1 MIFNKKD
8 SVQKNWRMVKKGK
21 NIVFG
26 CMLFF
31 AAGAVAVNPLVTVFN
46 GNGIVYAQTGIA
58 PEIVDD
64 LAGKASTVA
73 VVTVKAQAGSTV
85 KLYDANDIVIG
96 EAAADTQGIAT
107 INPSNSLPEGKI
119 TATSTP
125 VGGDESPK
133 SAPVTVTRATL
144 DEAGGRVARGQYNTQ
159 LSVGKTKLTVYPG
172 DSINVPI
179 VATANYMEKFWVP
192 QNPVIISGVIPV
204 GGFLE
209 TAKTA
214 TVTSRQAEFKGT
226 VAMNQPAGNFTITFA
241 VKGKKRSGAEG
252 GTNTSSTVTVDLN
265 VIVLEL
271 AKKYTPVLNKK
282 VTVDNPNNVTRVEK
296 DKIISIVEQNN
307 PTLPNGTTY
316 SVDNKGNVTVTYP
329 DASQDKISSAYS
341 IQKRPVITTDLTD
354 KALTKTP
361 IEATAEPGST
371 VILYDKNND
380 KIGEG
385 TADSAGRVTI
395 IPDVNIPEGNVTAK
409 ATDTRGNISDSSNP
423 VVATK
428 ERVRPVIN
436 IPYDDAANQAIYVYS
451 GEENN
456 ISLKITDNSGK
467 IVKAYLTFGRDDR
480 IGLGLEDTEYLNGKT
495 QAALYL
501 KANSIHSE
509 TVATAANPAVINVT
523 GNIPKGIYQDGAVIT
538 RYLFAEDGAGNTS
551 YANVGA
557 NTDAGA
563 VGRIRFIWKPQ
574 TFKYDAQI
582 PSTPSVVNEVP
593 NATEL
598 TKIIKNANPTFSD
611 KIESV
616 ALNGNNVVVTYKDG
630 STDMLNAAAVFTFKV
645 INPAITPVINI
656 NKLTEFEKDKVKE
669 AIKKVNPAVTN
680 ITVSNNGTATITFIG
695 GSIATLESNKTIKTA
710 DANGVAEPAAK
721 TPVKNTSALT
731 NEEKDKVKDAV
742 QAANPTATKV
752 EVGED
757 GTATVTFPDGSTATL
772 SGDKTVKA
780 ADANGVAEPA
790 AKTPVKNTSALTNEE
805 KDKVKDAVQAAN
817 PTATKVE
824 VGEDGTA
831 TVTFPDGSTA
841 TLSGDKTVKAA
852 SVAPEASGTINI
864 PGNKV
869 PVGNK
874 ENLTPE
880 EIAKVK
886 EKVEK
891 VNPGKTVAVD
901 TKGNATVTDPNTNLV
916 LVISAE
922 ELVKLKEQP
931 QPAPTPSPIIPSDKF
946 EVKVPT
952 VKVPVADAKNL
963 TLEEVTKVKEEVEKV
978 NPGKTVV
985 VDAQGNATVTDSNDP
1000 TATPATIPGDNLVVE
1015 KEKPEVLK
1023 PATPVVVHVPG
1034 NKVPVGNKE
1043 NLTPEEIAKVKEVV
1057 EKVNPGKTVVV
1068 DAKGNAR
1075 LTDQNTGKVVVI
1087 PGESLVEQKATPL
1100 PTPKQSESIKI
1111 PLLTIVENP
1120 RNLTSDEKEKVKK
1133 AVKAAN
1139 PTATKVE
1146 VGEDGTATVTFPDGS
1161 VAILTPTQTILPKEV
1176 KPSDKNKN
1184 RDGVDDVNYK
1194 AIDNK
1199 GRLSSTGLNSTESS
1213 VLGLI
1218 GLFAGIA
1225 LATRRREKEK

>member
-96 EAAADTQGIAT
+96 EAVADTQGIAT
-107 INPSNSLPEGKI
+107 INPANSLPEGKI

-241 VKGKKRSGAEG
+241 VKGKQKAGAEG
-252 GTNTSSTVTVDLN
+252 GNNPSSTVTVDLN

-282 VTVDNPNNVTRVEK
+282 VTVDNPNNVTQVEQ
-296 DKIISIVEQNN
+296 DKIIAIVKQNN

-316 SVDNKGNVTVTYP
+316 SVDSNGNVTVTYP
-329 DASQDKISSAYS
+329 DASQDKISAAYS
-341 IQKRPVITTDLTD
+341 IQKRPVITTNLTD
-354 KALTKTP
+354 KALTKSL
-361 IEATAEPGST
+361 IEVTAEPGST
-371 VILYDKNND
+371 VILYDKDNN

-467 IVKAYLTFGRDDR
+467 IVKAYLTFGRNDR
-480 IGLGLEDTEYLNGKT
+480 TGLGLEDTEYLNGKT

-669 AIKKVNPAVTN
+669 AIKKVNSAVTN

-780 ADANGVAEPA
+780 A
-790 AKTPVKNTSALTNEE
+790 
-805 KDKVKDAVQAAN
+805 
-817 PTATKVE
+817 
-824 VGEDGTA
+824 
-831 TVTFPDGSTA
+831 
-841 TLSGDKTVKAA
+841 
-852 SVAPEASGTINI
+852 SVAPEAPGTINI

-886 EKVEK
+886 EEVEK

-901 TKGNATVTDPNTNLV
+901 AKGNATVTDPNTNLV
-916 LVISAE
+916 LVIPAE

-952 VKVPVADAKNL
+952 VKVPVADSKNL
-963 TLEEVTKVKEEVEKV
+963 TSEEVTKVKEEVEKV

-985 VDAQGNATVTDSNDP
+985 VDAKGNATVTDPNDP
-1000 TATPATIPGDNLVVE
+1000 TAKPAIIPGDNLVVE
-1015 KEKPEVLK
+1015 KEKSEEAKLV
-1023 PATPVVVHVPG
+1023 TPIVVNVPG

-1043 NLTPEEIAKVKEVV
+1043 NLTPEEIAKVKEEV

-1068 DAKGNAR
+1068 DAKGNAK

-1087 PGESLVEQKATPL
+1087 PGRSLVEQKATPL
-1100 PTPKQSESIKI
+1100 PTPKQSESIKT
-1111 PLLTIVENP
+1111 PSLTIVENP

-1139 PTATKVE
+1139 PTATNVE
-1146 VGEDGTATVTFPDGS
+1146 VGADGTATVTFQDGS
-1161 VAILTPTQTILPKEV
+1161 VAILTPAQTILPKEV
-1176 KPSDKNKN
+1176 KPSDNNKN
-1184 RDGVDDVNYK
+1184 GDGVDDANYK
-1194 AIDNK
+1194 ATDNK

-1218 GLFAGIA
+1218 GLFGGIA
-1225 LATRRREKEK
+1225 LATRRRKKEK

>member
-96 EAAADTQGIAT
+96 EAVADTQGIAT
-107 INPSNSLPEGKI
+107 INPANSLPEGKI

-226 VAMNQPAGNFTITFA
+226 VAMNQSAGNFTITFA
-241 VKGKKRSGAEG
+241 VKGKQKAGAEG
-252 GTNTSSTVTVDLN
+252 GNNPSSTVTVDLN

-271 AKKYTPVLNKK
+271 AKKYAPVLNKK
-282 VTVDNPNNVTRVEK
+282 VTVDNPNNVTQVEQ
-296 DKIISIVEQNN
+296 DKIIAIVKQNN

-316 SVDNKGNVTVTYP
+316 SVDSNGNVTVTYP
-329 DASQDKISSAYS
+329 DASQDKISAAYS
-341 IQKRPVITTDLTD
+341 IQKRPVITTNLTD
-354 KALTKTP
+354 KALTKSL
-361 IEATAEPGST
+361 IEVTAEPGST
-371 VILYDKNND
+371 VILYDKDNN

-395 IPDVNIPEGNVTAK
+395 IPDVSIPEGNVTAK
-409 ATDTRGNISDSSNP
+409 ATDKRGNISDSSNP

-467 IVKAYLTFGRDDR
+467 IVKAYLTFGRNDR
-480 IGLGLEDTEYLNGKT
+480 TGLGLEDTEYLNGKT

-630 STDMLNAAAVFTFKV
+630 STDMLNAAAVFTIKV
-645 INPAITPVINI
+645 INPAITPVMNI
-656 NKLTEFEKDKVKE
+656 NKLTEFEKNKVKE
-669 AIKKVNPAVTN
+669 AIKKVNPAATN
-680 ITVSNNGTATITFIG
+680 ITVNNNGTAIITFIG

-710 DANGVAEPAAK
+710 DAKGIQAPAKAV
-721 TPVKNTSALT
+721 PVNNPSELT
-731 NEEKDKVKDAV
+731 EDEKAAVKAAV
-742 QAANPTATKV
+742 KAANPGV
-752 EVGED
+752 EVEVAANGE
-757 GTATVTFPDGSTATL
+757 ATVTFPDGSTA
-772 SGDKTVKA
+772 KVKPEQTVK
-780 ADANGVAEPA
+780 E
-790 AKTPVKNTSALTNEE
+790 
-805 KDKVKDAVQAAN
+805 
-817 PTATKVE
+817 
-824 VGEDGTA
+824 
-831 TVTFPDGSTA
+831 
-841 TLSGDKTVKAA
+841 A
-852 SVAPEASGTINI
+852 SVAPEVSGTINI

-886 EKVEK
+886 EEVEK
-891 VNPGKTVAVD
+891 VNSGKTVAVD
-901 TKGNATVTDPNTNLV
+901 AKGNATVTNPNTNLV
-916 LVISAE
+916 LVIPAE
-922 ELVKLKEQP
+922 QLVKQKEQS
-931 QPAPTPSPIIPSDKF
+931 QPTPTPSPITPSDKF

-963 TLEEVTKVKEEVEKV
+963 TPVEQTEVKIKVEES

-985 VDAQGNATVTDSNDP
+985 VDAQGNATVTDPNDS

-1015 KEKPEVLK
+1015 KEKPEEAK
-1023 PATPVVVHVPG
+1023 PAILIVVNVPG
-1034 NKVPVGNKE
+1034 NKVPIGNKE
-1043 NLTPEEIAKVKEVV
+1043 NLTPEEIAKVKEEV

-1100 PTPKQSESIKI
+1100 PTPKQSESIKT
-1111 PLLTIVENP
+1111 PSLTIVENP

-1139 PTATKVE
+1139 PTATNVE
-1146 VGEDGTATVTFPDGS
+1146 VGEEGTATVTFPDGS

-1176 KPSDKNKN
+1176 KPSYKNKN
-1184 RDGVDDVNYK
+1184 RDGVDDANYK
-1194 AIDNK
+1194 ATDNK

-1218 GLFAGIA
+1218 GLFAGIT
-1225 LATRRREKEK
+1225 LATRRRKKEK

>member
-8 SVQKNWRMVKKGK
+8 SVQKNWRMVKKRK

-96 EAAADTQGIAT
+96 EATADTQGIAT

-780 ADANGVAEPA
+780 A
-790 AKTPVKNTSALTNEE
+790 
-805 KDKVKDAVQAAN
+805 
-817 PTATKVE
+817 
-824 VGEDGTA
+824 
-831 TVTFPDGSTA
+831 
-841 TLSGDKTVKAA
+841 

>member
-96 EAAADTQGIAT
+96 EAVADTQGIAT
-107 INPSNSLPEGKI
+107 INPANSLPEGKI

-241 VKGKKRSGAEG
+241 VKGKQKAGAEG
-252 GTNTSSTVTVDLN
+252 GNNPSSTVTVDLN

-282 VTVDNPNNVTRVEK
+282 VTVDNPNNVTQVEQ
-296 DKIISIVEQNN
+296 DKIIAIVKQNN

-316 SVDNKGNVTVTYP
+316 SVDSNGNVTVTYP
-329 DASQDKISSAYS
+329 DASQDKISAAYS
-341 IQKRPVITTDLTD
+341 IQKRPVITTNLTD
-354 KALTKTP
+354 KALTKSL
-361 IEATAEPGST
+361 IEVTVEPGST
-371 VILYDKNND
+371 VILYDKDNN

-467 IVKAYLTFGRDDR
+467 IVKAYLTFGRNDR
-480 IGLGLEDTEYLNGKT
+480 TGLGLEDTEYLNGKT

-669 AIKKVNPAVTN
+669 AIKKVNSAVTN

-780 ADANGVAEPA
+780 A
-790 AKTPVKNTSALTNEE
+790 
-805 KDKVKDAVQAAN
+805 
-817 PTATKVE
+817 
-824 VGEDGTA
+824 
-831 TVTFPDGSTA
+831 
-841 TLSGDKTVKAA
+841 
-852 SVAPEASGTINI
+852 SVAPEAPGTINI

-886 EKVEK
+886 EEVEK

-901 TKGNATVTDPNTNLV
+901 AKGNATVTDPNTNLV
-916 LVISAE
+916 LVIPTE

-952 VKVPVADAKNL
+952 VKVPVADSKNL
-963 TLEEVTKVKEEVEKV
+963 TSEEVTKVKEEVEKV

-985 VDAQGNATVTDSNDP
+985 VDAKGNATVTDPNDP
-1000 TATPATIPGDNLVVE
+1000 TAKPAIIPGDNLVVE
-1015 KEKPEVLK
+1015 KEKSEEAKLV
-1023 PATPVVVHVPG
+1023 TPIVVNVPG

-1043 NLTPEEIAKVKEVV
+1043 NLTPEEIAKVKEEV

-1068 DAKGNAR
+1068 DAKGNAK

-1087 PGESLVEQKATPL
+1087 PGRSLVEQKATPL
-1100 PTPKQSESIKI
+1100 PTPKQSESIKT
-1111 PLLTIVENP
+1111 PSLTIVENP

-1139 PTATKVE
+1139 PTATNVE
-1146 VGEDGTATVTFPDGS
+1146 VGEDGTATVTFQDGS
-1161 VAILTPTQTILPKEV
+1161 VAILTPAQTILPKEV
-1176 KPSDKNKN
+1176 KPSDNNKN
-1184 RDGVDDVNYK
+1184 GDGVDDANYK
-1194 AIDNK
+1194 ATDNK

-1218 GLFAGIA
+1218 GLFGGIA
-1225 LATRRREKEK
+1225 LATRRRKKEK

>member
-96 EAAADTQGIAT
+96 EATADTQGIAT

-780 ADANGVAEPA
+780 A
-790 AKTPVKNTSALTNEE
+790 
-805 KDKVKDAVQAAN
+805 
-817 PTATKVE
+817 
-824 VGEDGTA
+824 
-831 TVTFPDGSTA
+831 
-841 TLSGDKTVKAA
+841 

>member
-96 EAAADTQGIAT
+96 EAVADTQGIAT
-107 INPSNSLPEGKI
+107 INPANSLPEGKI

-241 VKGKKRSGAEG
+241 VKGKQKAGAEG
-252 GTNTSSTVTVDLN
+252 GNNPSSTVTVDLN

-282 VTVDNPNNVTRVEK
+282 VTVDNPNNVTQVEQ
-296 DKIISIVEQNN
+296 DKIIAIVKQNN

-316 SVDNKGNVTVTYP
+316 SVDSNGNVTVTYP
-329 DASQDKISSAYS
+329 DASQDKISAAYS
-341 IQKRPVITTDLTD
+341 IQKRPVITTNLTD
-354 KALTKTP
+354 KALTKSL
-361 IEATAEPGST
+361 IEVTAEPGST
-371 VILYDKNND
+371 VILYDKDNN

-467 IVKAYLTFGRDDR
+467 IVKAYLTFGRNDR
-480 IGLGLEDTEYLNGKT
+480 TGLGLEDTEYLNGKT

-669 AIKKVNPAVTN
+669 AIKKVNSAVTN

-780 ADANGVAEPA
+780 A
-790 AKTPVKNTSALTNEE
+790 
-805 KDKVKDAVQAAN
+805 
-817 PTATKVE
+817 
-824 VGEDGTA
+824 
-831 TVTFPDGSTA
+831 
-841 TLSGDKTVKAA
+841 
-852 SVAPEASGTINI
+852 SVAPEAPGTINI

-886 EKVEK
+886 EEVEK

-901 TKGNATVTDPNTNLV
+901 AKGNATVTDPNTNLV
-916 LVISAE
+916 LVIPTE

-952 VKVPVADAKNL
+952 VKVPVADSKNL
-963 TLEEVTKVKEEVEKV
+963 TSEEVTKVKEEVEKV

-985 VDAQGNATVTDSNDP
+985 VDAKGNATVTDPNDP
-1000 TATPATIPGDNLVVE
+1000 TAKPAIIPGDNLVVE
-1015 KEKPEVLK
+1015 KEKSEEAKLV
-1023 PATPVVVHVPG
+1023 TPIVVNVPG

-1043 NLTPEEIAKVKEVV
+1043 NLTPEEIAKVKEEV

-1068 DAKGNAR
+1068 DAKGNAK

-1087 PGESLVEQKATPL
+1087 PGRSLVEQKATPL
-1100 PTPKQSESIKI
+1100 PTPKQSESIKT
-1111 PLLTIVENP
+1111 PSLTIVENP

-1139 PTATKVE
+1139 PTATNVE
-1146 VGEDGTATVTFPDGS
+1146 VGADGTATVTFQDGS
-1161 VAILTPTQTILPKEV
+1161 VAILTPAQTILPKEV
-1176 KPSDKNKN
+1176 KPSDNNKN
-1184 RDGVDDVNYK
+1184 GDGVDDANYK
-1194 AIDNK
+1194 ATDNK

-1218 GLFAGIA
+1218 GLFGGIA
-1225 LATRRREKEK
+1225 LATRRRKKEK

>member
-96 EAAADTQGIAT
+96 EAVADTQGIAT
-107 INPSNSLPEGKI
+107 INPANSLPEGKI

-241 VKGKKRSGAEG
+241 VKGKQKAGAEG
-252 GTNTSSTVTVDLN
+252 GNNPSSTVTVDLN

-282 VTVDNPNNVTRVEK
+282 VTVDNPNNVTQVEQ
-296 DKIISIVEQNN
+296 DKIIAIVKQNN

-316 SVDNKGNVTVTYP
+316 SVDSNGSVTVIYP
-329 DASQDKISSAYS
+329 DASQDKISAAYT
-341 IQKRPVITTDLTD
+341 IQKRPVITTNLTD
-354 KALTKTP
+354 KALTKSL
-361 IEATAEPGST
+361 IEVTAEPGST
-371 VILYDKNND
+371 VILYDKDNN

-467 IVKAYLTFGRDDR
+467 IVKAYLTFGRNDR
-480 IGLGLEDTEYLNGKT
+480 TGLGLEDTEYLNGKT

-563 VGRIRFIWKPQ
+563 VGRIHFIWKPQ

-669 AIKKVNPAVTN
+669 AIKKVNSAVTN

-780 ADANGVAEPA
+780 A
-790 AKTPVKNTSALTNEE
+790 
-805 KDKVKDAVQAAN
+805 
-817 PTATKVE
+817 
-824 VGEDGTA
+824 
-831 TVTFPDGSTA
+831 
-841 TLSGDKTVKAA
+841 
-852 SVAPEASGTINI
+852 SVAPEAPGTINI

-886 EKVEK
+886 EE
-891 VNPGKTVAVD
+891 
-901 TKGNATVTDPNTNLV
+901 
-916 LVISAE
+916 
-922 ELVKLKEQP
+922 
-931 QPAPTPSPIIPSDKF
+931 
-946 EVKVPT
+946 
-952 VKVPVADAKNL
+952 
-963 TLEEVTKVKEEVEKV
+963 
-978 NPGKTVV
+978 
-985 VDAQGNATVTDSNDP
+985 
-1000 TATPATIPGDNLVVE
+1000 
-1015 KEKPEVLK
+1015 
-1023 PATPVVVHVPG
+1023 
-1034 NKVPVGNKE
+1034 
-1043 NLTPEEIAKVKEVV
+1043 V

-1068 DAKGNAR
+1068 DAKGNAK

-1087 PGESLVEQKATPL
+1087 PGRSLVEQKATPL
-1100 PTPKQSESIKI
+1100 PTPKQSESIKT
-1111 PLLTIVENP
+1111 PSLTIVENP

-1139 PTATKVE
+1139 PTATNVE
-1146 VGEDGTATVTFPDGS
+1146 VGADGTATVTFQDGS
-1161 VAILTPTQTILPKEV
+1161 VAILTPAQTILPKEV
-1176 KPSDKNKN
+1176 KPSDNNKN
-1184 RDGVDDVNYK
+1184 GDGVDDANYK
-1194 AIDNK
+1194 ATDNK

-1218 GLFAGIA
+1218 GLFGGIA
-1225 LATRRREKEK
+1225 LATRRRKKEK

>member
-46 GNGIVYAQTGIA
+46 GNGIVYAQTGVA
-58 PEIVDD
+58 PEIVND
-64 LAGKASTVA
+64 LAGKASTAA

-85 KLYDANDIVIG
+85 KLYDSNDVLIG
-96 EAAADTQGIAT
+96 EAVANTQGIAT
-107 INPSNSLPEGKI
+107 INPTNSLPEGKI

-125 VGGDESPK
+125 VGGEESPK
-133 SAPVTVTRATL
+133 SALVTVTRATL
-144 DEAGGRVARGQYNTQ
+144 DEAGGKVARGQYNTQ
-159 LSVGKTKLTVYPG
+159 LSVGKTKLMVYPG

-192 QNPVIISGVIPV
+192 QNPVIISGVMPV
-204 GGFLE
+204 GGFLL

-214 TVTSRQAEFKGT
+214 TITSRQAEFKGT

-241 VKGKKRSGAEG
+241 VKGKQKAGAEG
-252 GTNTSSTVTVDLN
+252 GTNPSSTVTVDLN

-271 AKKYTPVLNKK
+271 AKKYAPVLNKK
-282 VTVDNPNNVTRVEK
+282 VTVDNPNNVTQVEQ
-296 DKIISIVEQNN
+296 DKIIAIVKQNN

-316 SVDNKGNVTVTYP
+316 SVDSNGNVTVTYP
-329 DASQDKISSAYS
+329 DASQDKISAAYS
-341 IQKRPVITTDLTD
+341 IQKRPVITTNLTD

-371 VILYDKNND
+371 VILYDKDNN

-385 TADSAGRVTI
+385 TANSAGRVTI

-409 ATDTRGNISDSSNP
+409 ATDKRGNISDFSNP

-467 IVKAYLTFGRDDR
+467 IVKAYLTFGRNDR
-480 IGLGLEDTEYLNGKT
+480 TGLGLEDTEYLNGKT

-523 GNIPKGIYQDGAVIT
+523 GNIPKGIYQDGTVIT

-557 NTDAGA
+557 NTDVGA

-574 TFKYDAQI
+574 TFKYNAQI

-630 STDMLNAAAVFTFKV
+630 STDMLNAAAVFTIKV
-645 INPAITPVINI
+645 INPAITPVMNI
-656 NKLTEFEKDKVKE
+656 NKLTEFEKNKVKE
-669 AIKKVNPAVTN
+669 AIKKVNPAATN
-680 ITVSNNGTATITFIG
+680 ITVNNNGTAIITFIG
-695 GSIATLESNKTIKTA
+695 GSTAKVKPEQTVKEA
-710 DANGVAEPAAK
+710 DAKGIQAPAKAV
-721 TPVKNTSALT
+721 PVNNPSELT
-731 NEEKDKVKDAV
+731 EDEKAAVKAAV
-742 QAANPTATKV
+742 KAANPGV
-752 EVGED
+752 EVEVAANGE
-757 GTATVTFPDGSTATL
+757 ATVTFPDGSTA
-772 SGDKTVKA
+772 KVKPEQTVK
-780 ADANGVAEPA
+780 E
-790 AKTPVKNTSALTNEE
+790 
-805 KDKVKDAVQAAN
+805 
-817 PTATKVE
+817 
-824 VGEDGTA
+824 
-831 TVTFPDGSTA
+831 
-841 TLSGDKTVKAA
+841 A
-852 SVAPEASGTINI
+852 SVAPEAPGTINI

-886 EKVEK
+886 EEVEK

-901 TKGNATVTDPNTNLV
+901 AKGNATVTDPNTNLV
-916 LVISAE
+916 LVIPAE
-922 ELVKLKEQP
+922 ELVKLKEQS
-931 QPAPTPSPIIPSDKF
+931 QPTPTPSPITPSDKF

-963 TLEEVTKVKEEVEKV
+963 TPAEQTEVKTKVEES

-985 VDAQGNATVTDSNDP
+985 VDAKGNATVTDPNDP
-1000 TATPATIPGDNLVVE
+1000 TAKPAIIPGDNLVVE
-1015 KEKPEVLK
+1015 KEKPEEAK
-1023 PATPVVVHVPG
+1023 PATPIVVNVPG

-1043 NLTPEEIAKVKEVV
+1043 NLTPEEIAKVKEEV

-1100 PTPKQSESIKI
+1100 PTPKQSESIKT
-1111 PLLTIVENP
+1111 PSLTIVENP

-1133 AVKAAN
+1133 AVEAAN
-1139 PTATKVE
+1139 PTATNVE
-1146 VGEDGTATVTFPDGS
+1146 VGEEGTVTVTFPDGS

-1184 RDGVDDVNYK
+1184 RDGVDDANYK
-1194 AIDNK
+1194 ATDNK

-1213 VLGLI
+1213 VLGFI

-1225 LATRRREKEK
+1225 LATRRRKKEK

>member
-780 ADANGVAEPA
+780 A
-790 AKTPVKNTSALTNEE
+790 
-805 KDKVKDAVQAAN
+805 
-817 PTATKVE
+817 
-824 VGEDGTA
+824 
-831 TVTFPDGSTA
+831 
-841 TLSGDKTVKAA
+841 

>member
-46 GNGIVYAQTGIA
+46 GNGIVYAQTGVA
-58 PEIVDD
+58 PEIVND
-64 LAGKASTVA
+64 LAGKASTAA

-85 KLYDANDIVIG
+85 KLYDSNDVLIG
-96 EAAADTQGIAT
+96 EVVANTQGIAT
-107 INPSNSLPEGKI
+107 INPTNSLPEGKI

-125 VGGDESPK
+125 VGGEESPK

-144 DEAGGRVARGQYNTQ
+144 DEAGGKVAAGQYNTR
-159 LSVGKTKLTVYPG
+159 LSLGKTKLTVYPG

-179 VATANYMEKFWVP
+179 EARASFMEMFWVP
-192 QNPVIISGVIPV
+192 QNPVIISGVKPE
-204 GGFLE
+204 GGFLQ
-209 TAKTA
+209 TAGSA
-214 TVTSRQAEFKGT
+214 TITSRSAEYKGT

-296 DKIISIVEQNN
+296 DKIIAIVEQNN

-371 VILYDKNND
+371 VILYDKNNN

-467 IVKAYLTFGRDDR
+467 IVKAYLTFGQNNRT
-480 IGLGLEDTEYLNGKT
+480 GLGLEDTEYLNGKT

-616 ALNGNNVVVTYKDG
+616 ALSGNNVVVTYKDG

-695 GSIATLESNKTIKTA
+695 GSI
-710 DANGVAEPAAK
+710 
-721 TPVKNTSALT
+721 
-731 NEEKDKVKDAV
+731 
-742 QAANPTATKV
+742 
-752 EVGED
+752 
-757 GTATVTFPDGSTATL
+757 ATL

-852 SVAPEASGTINI
+852 SVAPEAPGAINI

-886 EKVEK
+886 EEVEK

-901 TKGNATVTDPNTNLV
+901 AKGNVTVTDPNTNLV
-916 LVISAE
+916 LVIPAE

-952 VKVPVADAKNL
+952 VKVPVADSKNL
-963 TLEEVTKVKEEVEKV
+963 TSEEVTKVKEEVEKVNPGKIVVVDAKGNATVTDPNDPTAKPAIIPGDNLVVEKEKSEEAKPATPIVVNVPGNKVPVGNEENLTPEEIAKVKEEVEKV

-985 VDAQGNATVTDSNDP
+985 VDA
-1000 TATPATIPGDNLVVE
+1000 
-1015 KEKPEVLK
+1015 
-1023 PATPVVVHVPG
+1023 
-1034 NKVPVGNKE
+1034 
-1043 NLTPEEIAKVKEVV
+1043 
-1057 EKVNPGKTVVV
+1057 
-1068 DAKGNAR
+1068 KGNAK

-1087 PGESLVEQKATPL
+1087 PGRSLVEQKATPL

-1111 PLLTIVENP
+1111 PSLTIVENP

-1139 PTATKVE
+1139 PTATNVE
-1146 VGEDGTATVTFPDGS
+1146 VGADGTATVTFQDGS
-1161 VAILTPTQTILPKEV
+1161 VAILTPAQTILPKEV
-1176 KPSDKNKN
+1176 KPSDNNKN
-1184 RDGVDDVNYK
+1184 GDGVDDANYK
-1194 AIDNK
+1194 ATDNK

-1218 GLFAGIA
+1218 GLFGGIA
-1225 LATRRREKEK
+1225 LATRRRKKEK

>member
-46 GNGIVYAQTGIA
+46 GNGIVYAQTGVA
-58 PEIVDD
+58 PEIVND
-64 LAGKASTVA
+64 LAGKASTAA

-85 KLYDANDIVIG
+85 KLYDSNDVLIG
-96 EAAADTQGIAT
+96 EAVANTQGIAT
-107 INPSNSLPEGKI
+107 INPTNSLPEGKI

-125 VGGDESPK
+125 VGGEESPK
-133 SAPVTVTRATL
+133 SALVTVTRATL
-144 DEAGGRVARGQYNTQ
+144 DEAGGKVARGQYNTQ
-159 LSVGKTKLTVYPG
+159 LSVGKTKLMVYPG

-192 QNPVIISGVIPV
+192 QNPVIISGVMPV
-204 GGFLE
+204 GGFLL

-214 TVTSRQAEFKGT
+214 TITSRQSEFKGT

-241 VKGKKRSGAEG
+241 VKGKQKAGAEG
-252 GTNTSSTVTVDLN
+252 GTNPSSTVTVDLN

-271 AKKYTPVLNKK
+271 AKKYAPVLNKK
-282 VTVDNPNNVTRVEK
+282 VTVDNPNNVTQVEQ
-296 DKIISIVEQNN
+296 DKIIAIVKQNN

-316 SVDNKGNVTVTYP
+316 SVDSNGNVTVTYP
-329 DASQDKISSAYS
+329 DASQDKISAAYS
-341 IQKRPVITTDLTD
+341 IQKRPVITTNLTD

-371 VILYDKNND
+371 VILYDKDNN

-385 TADSAGRVTI
+385 TANSAGRVTI

-409 ATDTRGNISDSSNP
+409 ATDKRGNISDFSNP

-467 IVKAYLTFGRDDR
+467 IVKAYLTFGRNDR
-480 IGLGLEDTEYLNGKT
+480 TGLGLEDTEYLNGKT

-523 GNIPKGIYQDGAVIT
+523 GNIPKGIYQDGTVIT

-557 NTDAGA
+557 NTDVGA

-574 TFKYDAQI
+574 TFKYNAQI

-630 STDMLNAAAVFTFKV
+630 STDMLNAAAVFTIKV
-645 INPAITPVINI
+645 INPAITPVMNI
-656 NKLTEFEKDKVKE
+656 NKLTEFEKNKVKE
-669 AIKKVNPAVTN
+669 AIKKVNPAATN
-680 ITVSNNGTATITFIG
+680 ITVNNNGTAIITFIG
-695 GSIATLESNKTIKTA
+695 GSIAILESNKTIKTA
-710 DANGVAEPAAK
+710 DAKGIQAPAKAV
-721 TPVKNTSALT
+721 PVNNPSELT
-731 NEEKDKVKDAV
+731 EDEKAAVKAAV
-742 QAANPTATKV
+742 KAANPGV
-752 EVGED
+752 EVEVAANGE
-757 GTATVTFPDGSTATL
+757 ATVTFPDGSTA
-772 SGDKTVKA
+772 KVKPEQTVK
-780 ADANGVAEPA
+780 E
-790 AKTPVKNTSALTNEE
+790 
-805 KDKVKDAVQAAN
+805 
-817 PTATKVE
+817 
-824 VGEDGTA
+824 
-831 TVTFPDGSTA
+831 
-841 TLSGDKTVKAA
+841 A
-852 SVAPEASGTINI
+852 SVAPEAPGTINI

-886 EKVEK
+886 EEVEK

-901 TKGNATVTDPNTNLV
+901 AKGNATVTDPNTNLV
-916 LVISAE
+916 LVIPAE
-922 ELVKLKEQP
+922 ELVKLKEQS
-931 QPAPTPSPIIPSDKF
+931 QPTPTPSPITPSDKF

-963 TLEEVTKVKEEVEKV
+963 TPAEQTEVKTKVEES

-985 VDAQGNATVTDSNDP
+985 VDAKGNATVTDPNDP
-1000 TATPATIPGDNLVVE
+1000 TAKPAIIPGDNLVVE
-1015 KEKPEVLK
+1015 KEKPEEAK
-1023 PATPVVVHVPG
+1023 PATPIVVNVPG

-1043 NLTPEEIAKVKEVV
+1043 NLTPEEIAKVKEEV

-1100 PTPKQSESIKI
+1100 PTPKQSESIKT
-1111 PLLTIVENP
+1111 PSLTIVENP

-1133 AVKAAN
+1133 AVEAAN
-1139 PTATKVE
+1139 PTATNVE
-1146 VGEDGTATVTFPDGS
+1146 VGEEGTVTVTFPDGS

-1184 RDGVDDVNYK
+1184 RDGVDDANYK
-1194 AIDNK
+1194 ATDNK

-1213 VLGLI
+1213 VLGFI

-1225 LATRRREKEK
+1225 LATRRRKKEK

>member
-46 GNGIVYAQTGIA
+46 GNGIVYAQTGVA
-58 PEIVDD
+58 PEIVND
-64 LAGKASTVA
+64 LAGKASTAA

-85 KLYDANDIVIG
+85 KLYDSNDVLIG
-96 EAAADTQGIAT
+96 EAVANTQGIAT
-107 INPSNSLPEGKI
+107 INPTNSLPEGKI

-125 VGGDESPK
+125 VGGEESPK
-133 SAPVTVTRATL
+133 SALVTVTRATL
-144 DEAGGRVARGQYNTQ
+144 DEAGGKVARGQYNTQ
-159 LSVGKTKLTVYPG
+159 LSVGKTKLMVYPG

-192 QNPVIISGVIPV
+192 QNPVIISGVMPV
-204 GGFLE
+204 GGFLL

-214 TVTSRQAEFKGT
+214 TITSRQSEFKGT

-241 VKGKKRSGAEG
+241 VKGKQKAGAEG
-252 GTNTSSTVTVDLN
+252 GTNPSSTVTVDLN

-271 AKKYTPVLNKK
+271 AKKYAPVLNKK
-282 VTVDNPNNVTRVEK
+282 VTVDNPNNVTQVEQ
-296 DKIISIVEQNN
+296 DKIIAIVKQNN

-316 SVDNKGNVTVTYP
+316 SVDSNGNVTVTYP
-329 DASQDKISSAYS
+329 DASQDKISAAYS
-341 IQKRPVITTDLTD
+341 IQKRPVITTNLTD

-371 VILYDKNND
+371 VILYDKDNN

-385 TADSAGRVTI
+385 TANSAGRVTI

-409 ATDTRGNISDSSNP
+409 ATDKRGNISDFSNP

-467 IVKAYLTFGRDDR
+467 IVKAYLTFGRNDR
-480 IGLGLEDTEYLNGKT
+480 TGLGLEDTEYLNGKT

-523 GNIPKGIYQDGAVIT
+523 GNIPKGIYQDGTVIT

-557 NTDAGA
+557 NTDVGA

-574 TFKYDAQI
+574 TFKYNAQI

-630 STDMLNAAAVFTFKV
+630 STDMLNAAAVFTIKV
-645 INPAITPVINI
+645 INPAITPVMNI
-656 NKLTEFEKDKVKE
+656 NKLTEFEKNKVKE
-669 AIKKVNPAVTN
+669 AIKKVNPAATN
-680 ITVSNNGTATITFIG
+680 ITV
-695 GSIATLESNKTIKTA
+695 K
-710 DANGVAEPAAK
+710 ANGE
-721 TPVKNTSALT
+721 
-731 NEEKDKVKDAV
+731 
-742 QAANPTATKV
+742 
-752 EVGED
+752 
-757 GTATVTFPDGSTATL
+757 ATVTFPDGSTAKVKPEQTVKEADAKGIQAPAKAVPVNNPSEL
-772 SGDKTVKA
+772 TEDEKAAVKA
-780 ADANGVAEPA
+780 A
-790 AKTPVKNTSALTNEE
+790 VK
-805 KDKVKDAVQAAN
+805 AAN
-817 PTATKVE
+817 PGVE
-824 VGEDGTA
+824 VEVAANGEA

-841 TLSGDKTVKAA
+841 KVKPEQTVKEA
-852 SVAPEASGTINI
+852 SVAPEAPGTINI

-886 EKVEK
+886 EEVEK

-901 TKGNATVTDPNTNLV
+901 AKGNATVTDPNTNLV
-916 LVISAE
+916 LVIPAE
-922 ELVKLKEQP
+922 ELVKLKEQS
-931 QPAPTPSPIIPSDKF
+931 QPTPTPSPITPSDKF

-963 TLEEVTKVKEEVEKV
+963 TPAEQTEVKTKVEES

-985 VDAQGNATVTDSNDP
+985 VDAKGNATVTDPNDP
-1000 TATPATIPGDNLVVE
+1000 TAKPAIIPGDNLVVE
-1015 KEKPEVLK
+1015 KEKPEEAK
-1023 PATPVVVHVPG
+1023 PATPIVVNVPG

-1043 NLTPEEIAKVKEVV
+1043 NLTPEEIAKVKEEV

-1100 PTPKQSESIKI
+1100 PTPKQSESIKT
-1111 PLLTIVENP
+1111 PSLTIVENP

-1133 AVKAAN
+1133 AVEAAN
-1139 PTATKVE
+1139 PTATNVE
-1146 VGEDGTATVTFPDGS
+1146 VGEEGTVTVTFPDGS

-1184 RDGVDDVNYK
+1184 RDGVDDANYK
-1194 AIDNK
+1194 ATDNK

-1213 VLGLI
+1213 VLGFI

-1225 LATRRREKEK
+1225 LATRRRKKEK

>member
-46 GNGIVYAQTGIA
+46 GNGIVYAQTGVA
-58 PEIVDD
+58 PEIVND
-64 LAGKASTVA
+64 LAGKASTAA

-85 KLYDANDIVIG
+85 KLYDSNDVLIG
-96 EAAADTQGIAT
+96 EAVANTQGIAT
-107 INPSNSLPEGKI
+107 INPTNSLPEGKI

-125 VGGDESPK
+125 VGGEESPK
-133 SAPVTVTRATL
+133 SALVTVTRATL
-144 DEAGGRVARGQYNTQ
+144 DEAGGKVARGQYNTQ
-159 LSVGKTKLTVYPG
+159 LSVGKTKLMVYPG

-192 QNPVIISGVIPV
+192 QNPVIISGVMPV
-204 GGFLE
+204 GGFLL

-214 TVTSRQAEFKGT
+214 TITSRQAEFKGT

-241 VKGKKRSGAEG
+241 VKGKQKAGAEG
-252 GTNTSSTVTVDLN
+252 GTNPSSTVTVDLN

-271 AKKYTPVLNKK
+271 AKKYAPVLNKK
-282 VTVDNPNNVTRVEK
+282 VTVDNPNNVTQVEQ
-296 DKIISIVEQNN
+296 DKIIAIVKQNN

-316 SVDNKGNVTVTYP
+316 SVDSNGNVTVTYP
-329 DASQDKISSAYS
+329 DASQDKISAAYS
-341 IQKRPVITTDLTD
+341 IQKRPVITTNLTD

-371 VILYDKNND
+371 VILYDKDNN

-385 TADSAGRVTI
+385 TANSAGRVTI

-409 ATDTRGNISDSSNP
+409 ATDKRGNISDFSNP

-467 IVKAYLTFGRDDR
+467 IVKAYLTFGRNDR
-480 IGLGLEDTEYLNGKT
+480 TGLGLEDTEYLNGKT

-523 GNIPKGIYQDGAVIT
+523 GNIPKGIYQDGTVIT

-557 NTDAGA
+557 NTDVGA

-574 TFKYDAQI
+574 TFKYNAQI

-630 STDMLNAAAVFTFKV
+630 STDMLNAAAVFTIKV
-645 INPAITPVINI
+645 INPAITPVMNI
-656 NKLTEFEKDKVKE
+656 NKLTEFEKNKVKE
-669 AIKKVNPAVTN
+669 AIKKVNPAATN
-680 ITVSNNGTATITFIG
+680 ITVNNNGTAIITFIG
-695 GSIATLESNKTIKTA
+695 GSIAILESNKTIKTA
-710 DANGVAEPAAK
+710 DAKGIQAPAKAV
-721 TPVKNTSALT
+721 PVNNPSELT
-731 NEEKDKVKDAV
+731 EDEKAAVKAAV
-742 QAANPTATKV
+742 KAANPGV
-752 EVGED
+752 EVEVAANGE
-757 GTATVTFPDGSTATL
+757 ATVTFPDGSTA
-772 SGDKTVKA
+772 KVKPEQTVK
-780 ADANGVAEPA
+780 E
-790 AKTPVKNTSALTNEE
+790 
-805 KDKVKDAVQAAN
+805 
-817 PTATKVE
+817 
-824 VGEDGTA
+824 
-831 TVTFPDGSTA
+831 
-841 TLSGDKTVKAA
+841 A
-852 SVAPEASGTINI
+852 SVAPEAPGTINI

-886 EKVEK
+886 EEVEK

-901 TKGNATVTDPNTNLV
+901 AKGNATVTDPNTNLV
-916 LVISAE
+916 LVIPAE
-922 ELVKLKEQP
+922 ELVKLKEQS
-931 QPAPTPSPIIPSDKF
+931 QPTPTPSPITPSDKF

-963 TLEEVTKVKEEVEKV
+963 TPAEQTEVKTKVEES

-985 VDAQGNATVTDSNDP
+985 VDAKGNATVTDPNDP
-1000 TATPATIPGDNLVVE
+1000 TAKPAIIPGDNLVVE
-1015 KEKPEVLK
+1015 KEKPEEAK
-1023 PATPVVVHVPG
+1023 PATPIVVNVPG

-1043 NLTPEEIAKVKEVV
+1043 NLTPEEIAKVKEEV

-1100 PTPKQSESIKI
+1100 PTPKQSESIKT
-1111 PLLTIVENP
+1111 PSLTIVENP

-1133 AVKAAN
+1133 AVEAAN
-1139 PTATKVE
+1139 PTATNVE
-1146 VGEDGTATVTFPDGS
+1146 VGEEGTVTVTFPDGS

-1184 RDGVDDVNYK
+1184 RDGVDDANYK
-1194 AIDNK
+1194 ATDNK

-1213 VLGLI
+1213 VLGFI

-1225 LATRRREKEK
+1225 LATRRRKKEK